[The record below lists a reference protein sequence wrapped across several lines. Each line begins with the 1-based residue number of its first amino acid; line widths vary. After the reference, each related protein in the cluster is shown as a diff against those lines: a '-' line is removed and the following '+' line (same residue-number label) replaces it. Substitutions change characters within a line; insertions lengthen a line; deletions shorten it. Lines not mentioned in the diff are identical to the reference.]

1 MSHSSALQTSIPA
14 AWNPLFA
21 HLEAL
26 PSLRRLAE
34 DPRRGETCRVSAC
47 GLQLDWRFQRITQAA
62 QNELIQL
69 ARALGL
75 QDKIA
80 AMARGEPV
88 NNTEQRPAL
97 HIALR
102 TTSKDSNWTPPWSAE
117 IQAAVLEERERM
129 LTFAGQ
135 LVAGQH
141 LGTRGYAITDVVN
154 LGIGGSHLGPRL
166 IAESLGTPE
175 RQPRVHFLSSP
186 DAAQTLSL
194 LGRLRPQSTLFVIAS
209 KTFTTQETMALA
221 DAAKGWLMSVGR
233 LGRDDVGNHL
243 AAVTARPDLALAYGV
258 PAGQTFPFWDW
269 VGGRYSLWSSI
280 GLAAAVAIG
289 PEGFRALLNGA
300 HDMDRHFLEAPLG
313 QNLPIIQALH
323 GIWNRNVL
331 GASSLVVAP
340 YDDRLRRFTPHLQ
353 QLDMESNGKQVTTD
367 GSPCPLPTGPKVWGG
382 LGMDGQHAYFQL
394 LHQGM
399 HLVPVEFVCVRPGP
413 RGVRPAWLQAERL
426 EQIVARNQ
434 SAQAMAMAIGRDADE
449 TRLALLDEG
458 LSPREVDR
466 LTPHR
471 TYPGGRPSSTLWM
484 ERFDAYHLGALLA
497 LAEHRVVSQA
507 MIWDINPFDQWGVE
521 LGKTLVKRMGG

>member
-1 MSHSSALQTSIPA
+1 MTPSRIDTPTAWQQVFDQLQG
-14 AWNPLFA
+14 
-21 HLEAL
+21 L
-26 PSLRRLAE
+26 PELRQLAE
-34 DPRRGETCRVSAC
+34 DPRRQEACRVNAC
-47 GLQLDWRFQRITQAA
+47 GLQLDWRFQRITGSVHAA
-62 QNELIQL
+62 LLNMARDLGLPGKIARMAQGELI
-69 ARALGL
+69 
-75 QDKIA
+75 
-80 AMARGEPV
+80 
-88 NNTEQRPAL
+88 NHTEQRPAL

-102 TTSKDSNWTPPWSAE
+102 TSTTDAQWSPPWPAD
-117 IQAAVLEERERM
+117 IQAQVLEERERM

-166 IAESLGTPE
+166 VAESLGTQE
-175 RQPRVHFLSSP
+175 RLPRVHFLSSP
-186 DAAQTLSL
+186 DAAQTLNL

-233 LGRDDVGNHL
+233 LGRDDVGHHL

-300 HDMDRHFLEAPLG
+300 HDMDRHFLEAPLEE
-313 QNLPIIQALH
+313 NLPIIQALH

-331 GASSLVVAP
+331 GASSLVIAP
-340 YDDRLRRFTPHLQ
+340 YDDRLRRFTAHLQ
-353 QLDMESNGKQVTTD
+353 QLDMESNGKRVTTD
-367 GSPCPLPTGPKVWGG
+367 GSECPLPTGPKVWGG

-399 HLVPVEFVCVRPGP
+399 HLVPVDFICVRPGP

-434 SAQAMAMAIGRDADE
+434 SAQAQAMAMGRNEEE
-449 TRLALLDEG
+449 TRRALLDEG

-484 ERFDAYHLGALLA
+484 DRFDAYHLGALLA

-507 MIWDINPFDQWGVE
+507 MLWDINPFDQWGVE
-521 LGKTLVKRMGG
+521 LGKTLVKRMGA